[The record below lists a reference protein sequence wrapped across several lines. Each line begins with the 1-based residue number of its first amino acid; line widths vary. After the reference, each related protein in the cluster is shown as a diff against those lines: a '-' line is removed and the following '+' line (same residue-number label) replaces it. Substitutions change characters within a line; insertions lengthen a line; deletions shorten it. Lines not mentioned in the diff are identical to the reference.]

1 MFLIV
6 FFLLLNCCKTF
17 KLNPSLGLNNN
28 NNDKNKNND
37 KSNKNLNLNMKDSDI
52 DVIKEYKSFLLKTDY
67 NTVVQ
72 DLLHNKLSK
81 IYIDTNYKELVSV
94 DINMNDDMVYNHYH
108 YANINPIV
116 VPNIINKASEQNI
129 PVDFINFT
137 PESILTI
144 QAIANELTTIIS
156 YGIPLLLLI
165 SFISGLRGAMPMI
178 RQNSQ
183 NMMNRRP
190 NNIMQSRQNSGNN
203 FGLFGDTGKKDEFT
217 RPNVSLSSWAG
228 SPEVMEE
235 CKEIISYI
243 EQKDKFTEIGA
254 DMPKGILLEGP
265 PGTGKTLLA
274 KAIASETNSS
284 FISISGSEFVELFV
298 GMGASRVRDLFKN
311 ARDLAPSIIFID
323 EIDAVGRQRG
333 AGVNM
338 ANDEREQTLN
348 QLLYEMDGFNG
359 NNDII
364 VLAATNRKD
373 VLDQAL
379 LRPGRFDR
387 IVRVPLPDKE
397 SREKILNLYIN
408 NKKTISNFD
417 TGALAELTSGF
428 SGAQLKNLMNE
439 AAILSVRNN
448 KTQVEEKYVYE
459 AFDKLVVGLIKQNAN
474 VSDMTRTRVAIHESG
489 HALLSLIYNDTF
501 DFQKASIKP
510 TYNGAGG
517 YTIFT
522 DKPDIREGG
531 LYTREIL
538 KKRLIVT
545 LGGKAAEYLYYGID
559 MVSLGAVED
568 LRQANKL
575 AQRMIGNYGMGN
587 RLEVFFN
594 EDVSDESSP
603 FLGRSLA
610 LNDKYSEFTKSI
622 MDRETLDLVNEA
634 YKEAKV
640 KLSNNYDK
648 LLELSELLKSNDIVD
663 SKQLT
668 QYNFTIF

>member
-6 FFLLLNCCKTF
+6 LSLLLNGCKTF
-17 KLNPSLGLNNN
+17 KLNPSLGFNNINSN
-28 NNDKNKNND
+28 NKF
-37 KSNKNLNLNMKDSDI
+37 NLNMKNVDI
-52 DVIKEYKSFLLKTDY
+52 DIIKEYKSFLLKTDY

-81 IYIDTNYKELVSV
+81 IYIDTNYKELVGI
-94 DINMNDDMVYNHYH
+94 DIDMSDDMVYNHYH

-178 RQNSQ
+178 RQNPQ

-387 IVRVPLPDKE
+387 IVRVPLPDKD

-408 NKKTISNFD
+408 NKKTISKFD
-417 TGALAELTSGF
+417 IGALAELTSGF

-448 KTQVEEKYVYE
+448 KTLVEEKYVYE
-459 AFDKLVVGLIKQNAN
+459 AFDKLVVGLIKQNAT

-489 HALLSLIYNDTF
+489 HALLSMLYSDVF

-522 DKPDIREGG
+522 DKPDVREGG
-531 LYTREIL
+531 LYTKDIF
-538 KKRLIVT
+538 KKRLVVT

-559 MVSLGAVED
+559 MVSLGAIED

-610 LNDKYSEFTKSI
+610 LNDKYSEYTKSI

-634 YKEAKV
+634 YKEAKDL
-640 KLSNNYDK
+640 LSKNYDK
-648 LLELSELLKSNDIVD
+648 LLEFSELLKNHNIVD

-668 QYNFTIF
+668 QYNFTLT